1 MQMTALLS
9 AKQKRKPRLDFR
21 QLIVAMAMAAM
32 VFPAVQLRAERVA
45 TVSGKFSYVLS
56 SNENITIKE
65 AKLKSIDMAKAEAI
79 KAEFGTLVASDF
91 ISTEQGSNDQTQS
104 FYVLDAASSVKGEWL
119 EDLETP
125 RVTMEC
131 IGDDLFF
138 HAEVKGKAREIV
150 RAKTHLDWTVSKG
163 AGDSR
168 VESDQ
173 FKSGERI
180 YLTFRAPINGY
191 VAAYLITGDE
201 ETSCLL
207 PYRGDNRGRVS
218 VIGGRQYTF
227 FDKTADPTATHY
239 KLSTSQP
246 QEFNQLVV
254 IFSPNPFTKC
264 LDFGKDPKRPNVLSR
279 KDFANWLLENQR
291 LDTEMVVA
299 RKWLTI
305 EN

>member
-1 MQMTALLS
+1 MTLRLKIGAVIAASLLL
-9 AKQKRKPRLDFR
+9 PG
-21 QLIVAMAMAAM
+21 
-32 VFPAVQLRAERVA
+32 PLRAERTA
-45 TVSGKFSYVLS
+45 TVSGKYTYVLTQ
-56 SNENITIKE
+56 NDNVTIKE

-91 ISTEQGSNDQTQS
+91 ISTEQSSNDQSQS

-119 EDLETP
+119 EDLEAP
-125 RVTMEC
+125 KVTMEC
-131 IGDDLFF
+131 IDDEIFF

-150 RAKTHLDWTVSKG
+150 RAKTRLDWSVSKG
-163 AGDSR
+163 AGDNR
-168 VESDQ
+168 AETDR

-180 YLTFRAPINGY
+180 YMTFRAPINGY
-191 VAAYLITGDE
+191 VAAYLITGDD

-239 KLSTSQP
+239 KLSTPQP
-246 QEFNQLVV
+246 QEYNQLVV

-264 LDFGKDPKRPNVLSR
+264 LDYGKDPKRPNVLSR
-279 KDFANWLLENQR
+279 KDFASWLLENQR

-305 EN
+305 ENDD